1 MFFAVVSAFTLAAV
15 ALGAPTERA
24 CSAIPFTGHYNA
36 GLDPKIVVNLALS
49 SISEGTTVTVTVVDL
64 ATCTPYTGSPAL
76 TELSGWVLDVKAL
89 YGGVDPSTASSV
101 VEVKNSN
108 TVTFVSSVPSG
119 AKELFNTISATLSP
133 YSDANAAYVKS
144 NVGVLI
150 STN

>member
-15 ALGAPTERA
+15 ALAAPTERA

-64 ATCTPYTGSPAL
+64 ATCAPYTGSPAL

-89 YGGVDPSTASSV
+89 YG
-101 VEVKNSN
+101 VKNSN

-144 NVGVLI
+144 NVGSEILFGNAINVW
-150 STN
+150 